1 MENIAASFLDNHE
14 LDKFIEL
21 DETYGMI
28 PTPDGFKG
36 IQLYPHQATAV
47 KALLDI
53 EDARIIRIAN
63 KDFLEQSSHTNDVII
78 ETSAVVL
85 SEPFGSGKTFEIL
98 ALILTRPVPR
108 AFPEHVNSVIISDK
122 FDARYY
128 RRFANQKKVFNHE
141 IRRKFVGT
149 NSLLRPNLIVVGSS
163 VLLQWENA
171 ISTNTN
177 LSVYTVG
184 NVHSLKKFYSLYK
197 SRKINAFDIVLL
209 KNGTVVGNFLLDGE
223 TRQEVNDTRSLISVV
238 GKITAD
244 NCWSRVIYDDFD
256 TINIPPGSRCIN
268 TLFTLYISAT
278 NKNPKLIKPMNTKY
292 NNIIDA
298 LKRKQAP
305 LNLILHDK
313 VLFNNF
319 NIRNNANFVEEST
332 NIPRVN
338 KYRYVYA
345 NPDDNYI
352 RLLGAMG
359 EDDANNIAEM
369 LNGDAVGTAANEL
382 GITSKSV
389 ADIFKRVLD
398 NKYEKYINDQYV
410 LDTINKTFEHIETAG
425 DMPNGKWHTAKELD
439 TIRASI
445 KRKVVPD
452 IYSSD
457 SVRELLEDMRS
468 EYTESHTQNG
478 MAIRRVIDNVKEGE
492 CQVCCLPLEDMDT
505 FIIKCCG
512 LIVCDECGIKGNQI
526 KKAFCYRTKTWTM
539 KGICANCRAPVDPRK
554 DLIFVDKDFDLEK
567 LLDDKIR
574 GDEEEETEVEEV
586 EIEEKE
592 EAEKEKEVNPDD
604 EIKNP
609 KLKALKQIIR
619 GKIPEGREEIN
630 FEIKHLLEGRVDKPL
645 PEGEDRKVL
654 VFANYNETLNVFED
668 FLDTQ
673 KIEYLR
679 LGGTFAEMART
690 LEKFRTTGNVLLVN
704 SQTNCAGMN
713 IAFATDLVLFHHIID
728 KNVIS
733 QVAGRV
739 ARIGKKY
746 NNNIHFLLYQN
757 EVLQMN

>member
-1 MENIAASFLDNHE
+1 MENNAASFLDNHE
-14 LDKFIEL
+14 LDKTIEL
-21 DETYGMI
+21 DETYGTV
-28 PTPDGFKG
+28 PTPEGFKG
-36 IQLYPHQATAV
+36 IELYPHQATAV

-53 EDARIIRIAN
+53 EDARLIRIKN
-63 KDFLEQSSHTNDVII
+63 KNFLEQSSNSDDVII

-98 ALILTRPVPR
+98 ALILTRPIPK

-128 RRFANQKKVFNHE
+128 RRNANQKKVFNHE
-141 IRRKFVGT
+141 IRRKFIGT
-149 NSLLRPNLIVVGSS
+149 NVLLRPNLIIVGSS

-171 ISTNTN
+171 ISANTN
-177 LSVYTVG
+177 LSVYTIG

-223 TRQEVNDTRSLISVV
+223 TREEINDTRSLISVV

-278 NKNPKLIKPMNTKY
+278 TKNPKQVKPTANKY

-298 LKRKQAP
+298 LKSRQAP
-305 LNLILHDK
+305 LNLMLHDK

-319 NIRNNANFVEEST
+319 NVRNKTEFVEEST

-382 GITSKSV
+382 GITSRSV

-398 NKYEKYINDQYV
+398 NKYEKYINDQYI
-410 LDTINKTFEHIETAG
+410 LDTINKTIEQMENMG
-425 DMPNGKWHTAKELD
+425 DLPDGKWHTAKELD
-439 TIRASI
+439 AIRASI

-452 IYSSD
+452 ICSSD
-457 SVRELLEDMRS
+457 SAREMLEDMKT
-468 EYTESHTQNG
+468 EYTESHAQNG
-478 MAIRRVIDNVKEGE
+478 LAIRRVIDNVKEGE

-526 KKAFCYRTKTWTM
+526 KKNFCYRTKTWTM
-539 KGICANCRAPVDPRK
+539 RGVCANCRAPVDPRK

-574 GDEEEETEVEEV
+574 GDEEEEAEEIEEVEEKEVEEV
-586 EIEEKE
+586 EEDPE
-592 EAEKEKEVNPDD
+592 D

-609 KLKALKQIIR
+609 KLKALKSIIF
-619 GKIPEGREEIN
+619 GKVPESREEIN

-645 PEGEDRKVL
+645 PEGEQRKVL
-654 VFANYNETLNVFED
+654 VFANYNETLNLIED

-713 IAFATDLVLFHHIID
+713 ITFTTDLVMFHHIID
-728 KNVIS
+728 HNVLS
-733 QVAGRV
+733 QVTGRMQ
-739 ARIGKKY
+739 RCGKKY
-746 NNNIHFLLYQN
+746 SGNLHFLLYEN
-757 EVLQMN
+757 EIFQMRQ